1 MIIEIL
7 FTIGFCYAAYLLV
20 LWGFKFLVYL
30 IQTLIWVAVFFPK
43 SYIELC
49 RFLADDDSIW

>member
-7 FTIGFCYAAYLLV
+7 LTIGFCYAAYLLV
-20 LWGFKFLVYL
+20 LWGFKFLVYS
-30 IQTLIWVAVFFPK
+30 IKTLIWVAVL
-43 SYIELC
+43 YIELC